1 LGYPKSLAI
10 GGTFPFGWSASTV
23 AFGESMVHRS
33 YTGRISSCQ
42 LEGRWVSVYV
52 IPIDKKRTFL
62 KKPDGFLSGRKAN
75 MCGRYQIA
83 MEEDI
88 IEIRE
93 ILDEINERYKNKPDL
108 SAMKTG
114 EVFPTDTAPVL
125 VSGNGRPQAELM
137 RWGLTKWDIKG
148 VIINA
153 RSETALEKKSFRT
166 SLLNRRCV
174 VPTTGFFEWQKR
186 KSGKTKYLFRL
197 PETKMLYLAGFY
209 DITPTHKEYAIMTT
223 AANPFISSYHDRMPL
238 IHTPDVLWQWLTD
251 RDFALEFIQHPCL
264 MPLVASAV

>member
-1 LGYPKSLAI
+1 MHGQETYLY
-10 GGTFPFGWSASTV
+10 F
-23 AFGESMVHRS
+23 E
-33 YTGRISSCQ
+33 
-42 LEGRWVSVYV
+42 EGRW
-52 IPIDKKRTFL
+52 FL
-62 KKPDGFLSGRKAN
+62 GKEAN

-114 EVFPTDTAPVL
+114 EIFPTETAPVL

-137 RWGLTKWDIKG
+137 RWGLGKWNNKG

-153 RSETALEKKSFRT
+153 RSETALEIKSFRS

-174 VPTTGFFEWQKR
+174 VPTTGFYEWKKR
-186 KSGKTKYLFRL
+186 EGGKTKYLFRL

-209 DITPTHKEYAIMTT
+209 DITPAHNAFAIMTT

-238 IHTPDVLWQWLTD
+238 ILTPDVIWQWLTD
-251 RDFALEFIQHPCL
+251 RDFALEFIQKPCL
-264 MPLVASAV
+264 APLVASAV